1 MWKCV
6 TLDRCIID
14 IIKHSLKV
22 DFETMLENHYVSVMS
37 HKNKKGD
44 NFRGN

>member
-1 MWKCV
+1 MWKSV

-44 NFRGN
+44 SFRGN